1 MTPHDKTLSALL
13 AELKT
18 DEKSGLS
25 SQEAA
30 ARLARDGE
38 NRLREGKKKTNLQR
52 FAEQFKDVMILIL
65 LAAAVISFIVAC
77 STGEPS
83 EFFEPLLIVAIVI
96 ANAVMGVMQES
107 KAEKA
112 LEALKN
118 LSAPHARVLRDGKEA
133 IVDASKLVVGDIV
146 LLEAGDFVPADARLL
161 TSSSLKSEESA
172 LTGESVPSEK
182 DAEAVVAAGAPL
194 GDRHNMV
201 YSGCSITYGRATAV
215 VTATAMNTEMG
226 KIAGLLDA
234 SEDGQTPLQQKL
246 ANMGK
251 YLGIVALA
259 ACAVIFVLGLLDG
272 IPVMEIFMTA
282 VSLAVSAI
290 PEGLPAIVT
299 IVLAIG
305 VQRMVK
311 KNAII
316 RRLPAVLRRGHL
328 LGEDRHPHPEPHDL
342 NARLRRRRGGN
353 GGHLRQQL
361 RAGPP
366 PAAIRGPVLRRLG
379 GLLPRGRK
387 APGRPHGDGH
397 HRGRAQERHGEG
409 RAQRAVPA
417 PCRPA
422 L

>member
-1 MTPHDKTLSALL
+1 MYDALTPHDKTLSALL

-182 DAEAVVAAGAPL
+182 DAEAVVAADAPL

-290 PEGLPAIVT
+290 P
-299 IVLAIG
+299 
-305 VQRMVK
+305 
-311 KNAII
+311 
-316 RRLPAVLRRGHL
+316 
-328 LGEDRHPHPEPHDL
+328 DRKS
-342 NARLRRRRGGN
+342 
-353 GGHLRQQL
+353 
-361 RAGPP
+361 
-366 PAAIRGPVLRRLG
+366 V
-379 GLLPRGRK
+379 
-387 APGRPHGDGH
+387 
-397 HRGRAQERHGEG
+397 
-409 RAQRAVPA
+409 V
-417 PCRPA
+417 
-422 L
+422 